1 MSHDPP
7 LYTCLKISCNK
18 SFCIKL
24 SLTKKYVV
32 LQELKPKRL
41 NIIPYID
48 QDDTSEQVSC
58 MLYLFHP
65 REKLEQL
72 MSEKLL

>member
-1 MSHDPP
+1 M
-7 LYTCLKISCNK
+7 
-18 SFCIKL
+18 
-24 SLTKKYVV
+24 YVV

-58 MLYLFHP
+58 TLYLFHP